1 MNIVIIGRGEV
12 LYKVMTTLYAH
23 GHSIPLIITAK
34 ESPEFKKGSSD
45 FRLFAKK
52 IGAKFIHSPNISAN
66 EIKVA
71 LGESIEL
78 DIGVSINYTGILEE
92 DIILLL
98 KLGILNMHTGDLP
111 QYRGNAPIAWAI
123 LNNEDK
129 IVNTIHWMESGVLD
143 SGDILIQENFNLDLN
158 TKICDVFDWV
168 ERSAPNMFLETLKI
182 LQNNPSYLL
191 KKQRDSQKSA
201 LRCYPRLP
209 EDCKIVW
216 TKTCLEIHNL
226 IRVSSKPFSGAFCNF
241 KNDVIRIIDSEIM
254 EDNEAF
260 LAVPGQIMAF
270 EKESVVV
277 ATGEGKLL
285 VKKIIHNKQTLNPRN
300 VITSLRSRFT

>member
-1 MNIVIIGRGEV
+1 
-12 LYKVMTTLYAH
+12 MTTLYAH

-34 ESPEFKKGSSD
+34 ESPNLKKDHLISD
-45 FRLFAKK
+45 YSLK

-129 IVNTIHWMESGVLD
+129 IVNNSLD
-143 SGDILIQENFNLDLN
+143 GIWSF
-158 TKICDVFDWV
+158 
-168 ERSAPNMFLETLKI
+168 R
-182 LQNNPSYLL
+182 
-191 KKQRDSQKSA
+191 
-201 LRCYPRLP
+201 
-209 EDCKIVW
+209 
-216 TKTCLEIHNL
+216 
-226 IRVSSKPFSGAFCNF
+226 
-241 KNDVIRIIDSEIM
+241 
-254 EDNEAF
+254 
-260 LAVPGQIMAF
+260 
-270 EKESVVV
+270 
-277 ATGEGKLL
+277 
-285 VKKIIHNKQTLNPRN
+285 
-300 VITSLRSRFT
+300 